1 MKIYLIRH
9 ADAVEVGEGEVRE
22 TDRYLTARGREDM
35 RRVAGKLAELGVR
48 FDGVLTSPLV
58 RAVQTAE
65 IVVAAVGFDG
75 PVEACPALAAGRW
88 TRKAVAAALAERSPS
103 GSYALV
109 GHNPDMERIA
119 SALLGAPAVVVPFE
133 KGTVCLIEGDGEVFQ
148 EEARFVWVLRPTKEL
163 RVVRALE
170 QAKQT

>member
-9 ADAVEVGEGEVRE
+9 GDAVEVGEGEVKE
-22 TDRYLTARGREDM
+22 VERYLTARGREEM
-35 RRVAGKLAELGVR
+35 RRVAEKLVEMGVR

-65 IVVAAVGFDG
+65 IVVAAVGFEG

-88 TRKAVAAALAERSPS
+88 TRKAIAEALAERDLS

-119 SALLGAPAVVVPFE
+119 SALLGVSAVVVPFE
-133 KGTVCLIEGDGEVFQ
+133 KGTVCLIEGEGEPFQ
-148 EEARFVWVLRPTKEL
+148 NEGRFRWALRPRDLGVIQAIEKL
-163 RVVRALE
+163 RG
-170 QAKQT
+170 